1 MIDIAET
8 CAAQYES
15 SGFGNKRV
23 STPTN
28 DNEISNFLNTI
39 KQTCDPPSTMAQRS
53 ELSQNGLL

>member
-8 CAAQYES
+8 CTAQYES
-15 SGFGNKRV
+15 SGVGNKRV

-39 KQTCDPPSTMAQRS
+39 KVIKTNM
-53 ELSQNGLL
+53 